1 MHIGDGEC
9 LVKTLTLT
17 HLYCEPPP
25 RAPQPANGS
34 STLPQF
40 VVSLGPGY
48 WGGWQV
54 EHRRPSSGALSPHQV
69 QMGNLRLALGPVQ
82 YEAEPTQSTFPVEAQ
97 VGLGMG
103 AAVLTA
109 AVLLLTL
116 MYR

>member
-1 MHIGDGEC
+1 M
-9 LVKTLTLT
+9 L
-17 HLYCEPPP
+17 
-25 RAPQPANGS
+25 RSPAH
-34 STLPQF
+34 P
-40 VVSLGPGY
+40 
-48 WGGWQV
+48 
-54 EHRRPSSGALSPHQV
+54 ALQV

-82 YEAEPTQSTFPVEAQ
+82 YEAEPAPSAFPVEAQ

>member
-48 WGGWQV
+48 RGGWQV
-54 EHRRPSSGALSPHQV
+54 EHLRPSSGALSPHQV